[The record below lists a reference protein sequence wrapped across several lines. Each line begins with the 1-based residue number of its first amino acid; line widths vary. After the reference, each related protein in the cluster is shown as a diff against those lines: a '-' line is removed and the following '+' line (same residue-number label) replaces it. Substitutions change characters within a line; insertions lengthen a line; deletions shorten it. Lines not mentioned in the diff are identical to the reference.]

1 MREFVNSRVA
11 QDLSLPVITG
21 GNFMLLSNVQSR
33 RAFNRRT
40 CCDRIAG
47 APPVAPAMFEVLESR
62 QLMSASHTLIPPN
75 LINPVLAEHKALKHL
90 NKADTTSVLP
100 LKISSVSLQN
110 GQLLATGTL
119 GGHTFT
125 TPVTLSLADD
135 AAAPTGSAAAV
146 AAPAVPILDLSLA
159 PIHLDLLGL
168 KVDTS
173 KICLDIAA
181 QPGAGNLLGN
191 LLGGVANLLNGG
203 TPLGTILG
211 NLTSANLSSL
221 LNGIT
226 GLLNGALGQLTAP
239 TSLAGV
245 TTTAAT
251 PTAPAVNVLH
261 LALGPVD
268 LNLLG
273 LTVGLDNCA
282 NGPVTVDITA
292 QPGPGNLLG
301 NLIGGLTHVL
311 DSHASQQGVLSNL
324 FGITRIIQSLL

>member
-1 MREFVNSRVA
+1 MS
-11 QDLSLPVITG
+11 
-21 GNFMLLSNVQSR
+21 LSNVQSR
-33 RAFNRRT
+33 RAFNRRN
-40 CCDRIAG
+40 CCDRTAG
-47 APPVAPAMFEVLESR
+47 APPVAAAMFELLESR
-62 QLMSASHTLIPPN
+62 QLMSASHTLIPPQF
-75 LINPVLAEHKALKHL
+75 INPVLAEHKALKHL
-90 NKADTTSVLP
+90 NQADTTSVLP

-119 GGHTFT
+119 GGQTFT
-125 TPVTLSLADD
+125 TPVTLSLADA
-135 AAAPTGSAAAV
+135 AAAPTGTAAAAPATA
-146 AAPAVPILDLSLA
+146 AAPAVPILDLSLG

-191 LLGGVANLLNGG
+191 LLSDVANLLNGG

-211 NLTSANLSSL
+211 NLTSANLSTL

-245 TTTAAT
+245 TSTAAT
-251 PTAPAVNVLH
+251 PTAPAVNILH

-273 LTVGLDNCA
+273 LTVHLDNCA

>member
-1 MREFVNSRVA
+1 
-11 QDLSLPVITG
+11 
-21 GNFMLLSNVQSR
+21 MLLSNVPSR
-33 RAFNRRT
+33 RAFNRRN
-40 CCDRIAG
+40 CCDRTAG
-47 APPVAPAMFEVLESR
+47 APPVAPAMFEVLEAR
-62 QLMSASHTLIPPN
+62 QLMSASHSLIPAN
-75 LINPVLAEHKALKHL
+75 LVNPVLAEHKALKHL

-100 LKISSVSLQN
+100 LKITSVSLQN

-119 GGHTFT
+119 GGQTFT

-135 AAAPTGSAAAV
+135 AAAPTGAAAAT
-146 AAPAVPILDLSLA
+146 AATPAVPILDLSLG

-191 LLGGVANLLNGG
+191 LLSDVANLLNGG

-245 TTTAAT
+245 TSTAAT
-251 PTAPAVNVLH
+251 ATAPAVNVLH

-324 FGITRIIQSLL
+324 FNVTRLIESLL